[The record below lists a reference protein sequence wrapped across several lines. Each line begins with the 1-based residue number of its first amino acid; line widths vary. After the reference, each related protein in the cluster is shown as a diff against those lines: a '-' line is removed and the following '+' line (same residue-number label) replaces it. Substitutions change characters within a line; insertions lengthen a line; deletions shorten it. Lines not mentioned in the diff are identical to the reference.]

1 MDEGASDYLRVPAE
15 RLTPVCDPNGFG
27 FRTTAEVAPL
37 EATIGQER
45 AMSALELGLGIDADG
60 FNIFVSGAP
69 GTGRNAAL
77 REHLERVAAGKP
89 SPPDWGY
96 VHNFRDP
103 AQPVSMTMPSGTMR
117 DFARDMDKLI
127 GTCRAKIPA
136 AFESDDHTAR
146 VQDGRAAEI
155 IRSTLNPILNELRR
169 KYAEHGD
176 AAAYLDYVEADI
188 VSNARAF
195 MPTDSRNAPRR
206 PANVVEDDDFFNR
219 YRVNV
224 VVDGGACDGAPIVFE
239 NNPSYYNLF
248 GRIEY
253 RARMGVMSTDH
264 TMIRS
269 GALHRANGGYLAL
282 QAKDLLDAPLPW
294 DALKRA
300 LRSGEILIENVEDQ
314 NSAFPTSS
322 LRPQPI
328 PVSAKIILV
337 GSPRIL
343 RRLRRADE
351 DFRRYFKVTAEFDTV
366 MDRTPENVDKYAAF
380 IASRAADNRLRP
392 FDNTAVAAVVDYSS
406 RLAGNQEKL
415 TTRFMRVSDTLTEA
429 DYWAGVSGEKTVTSD
444 DVRTAIERRK
454 YRASLA
460 EDRILESIE
469 KGSVHIATEGETV
482 GQVNGLVVYSLGD
495 NVFGKPTRVTA
506 SVSVGRGQLVNIER
520 EARMSG
526 RIHNKG
532 FMILRGYLN
541 GKYGQDRT
549 LSVFASLTFEQT
561 YGQVDGDSASST
573 ELYAL
578 LSALSGAPIR
588 QGIAVTG
595 SVNQTGEVQSIGGA
609 THKIEGFF
617 EVCKAKGLTGEQ
629 GVIIPKDN
637 LRNLVLNDEVVE
649 AASRGE
655 FHIYAVST
663 IDEGIEIL
671 TGVEADRKDD
681 AGKYPDATIHSRVE
695 RRLTEMSESARRAG
709 RSRPEPEPN
718 STDDSPTP
726 PDDDSSAPND

>member
-1 MDEGASDYLRVPAE
+1 MDELAPDRFRVPAE
-15 RLTPVCDPNGFG
+15 RLTRVCDPDALG

-37 EATIGQER
+37 EGTIGQER

-69 GTGRNAAL
+69 GTGRSAAL
-77 REHLERVAAGKP
+77 RGHLERVASGKP
-89 SPPDWGY
+89 SPPDWAY

-103 AQPVSMTMPSGTMR
+103 TEPVAITLPRGMMR
-117 DFARDMDKLI
+117 DFARDMDQLI
-127 GTCRAKIPA
+127 ETCRANMPA
-136 AFESDDHTAR
+136 AFDSDDYADAA
-146 VQDGRAAEI
+146 QPERAAELA
-155 IRSTLNPILNELRR
+155 RSTLNPILGELRR
-169 KYAEHGD
+169 KYAGHD
-176 AAAYLDYVEADI
+176 DVAAYLNDVEADI
-188 VSNARAF
+188 VPNARSF
-195 MPTDSRNAPRR
+195 TPTDSRNSPRH
-206 PANVVEDDDFFNR
+206 PAGVVEEADFLTR

-224 VVDGGACDGAPIVFE
+224 LVDNSVCDGAPIVFE
-239 NNPSYYNLF
+239 NNPGYYNLF

-253 RARMGVMSTDH
+253 RARMGTMVTDH
-264 TMIRS
+264 TMIRP

-282 QAKDLLDAPLPW
+282 HAKDLLDAPLSW
-294 DALKRA
+294 DALKRT
-300 LRSGEILIENVEDQ
+300 LRSGEVGVENVEDQ
-314 NSAFPTSS
+314 NSASPISS

-337 GSPRIL
+337 GSPRTL
-343 RRLRRADE
+343 RHLRRADE
-351 DFRRYFKVTAEFDTV
+351 DFRRHFKVTAEFGSV
-366 MDRTPENVDKYAAF
+366 MDRMPENVDKYAAF
-380 IASRAADNRLRP
+380 IASRVAADGLRP
-392 FDNTAVAAVVDYSS
+392 FDNTAVAAVVDYSC
-406 RLAGNQEKL
+406 RVAGNQEKL
-415 TTRFMRVSDTLTEA
+415 TARFTPISDVLTES
-429 DYWAGVSGEKTVTSD
+429 DYWAGVSGEGTVTADS
-444 DVRTAIERRK
+444 VRTAIERRK

-469 KGSVHIATEGETV
+469 KGSVHIATEGEAV
-482 GQVNGLVVYSLGD
+482 GQVNGLVVYSPGD
-495 NVFGKPTRVTA
+495 NIFGKPTRVTA
-506 SVSVGRGQLVNIER
+506 SVAVGRGQLVNIER

-526 RIHNKG
+526 RVHNKG

-549 LSVFASLTFEQT
+549 LSIFASLTFEQT
-561 YGQVDGDSASST
+561 YGQIDGDSASST

-595 SVNQTGEVQSIGGA
+595 SVNQAGEVQSIGGA

-637 LRNLVLNDEVVE
+637 VRNLVLNDEVVE

-663 IDEGIEIL
+663 IDEGIEVL
-671 TGVEADRKDD
+671 TGVEAGRKDD
-681 AGKYPDATIHSRVE
+681 AGKYPDATIHSMVE
-695 RRLTEMSESARRAG
+695 RRLAEMSESSRRAG

-718 STDDSPTP
+718 SADDSPASP
-726 PDDDSSAPND
+726 EEES

>member
-1 MDEGASDYLRVPAE
+1 MDEGASDRLRVPAE
-15 RLTPVCDPNGFG
+15 RLTPICDPDGFG
-27 FRTTAEVAPL
+27 FQTTAEVAPL
-37 EATIGQER
+37 EGVIGQER

-69 GTGRNAAL
+69 GTGRNTAL

-103 AQPVSMTMPSGTMR
+103 SHPVSITLPSGTMR

-127 GTCRAKIPA
+127 ETCRAEIPA
-136 AFESDDHTAR
+136 AFESDDDSAP
-146 VQDGRAAEI
+146 VQTERAAEI
-155 IRSTLNPILNELRR
+155 VRSTLKLVLNELRR
-169 KYAEHGD
+169 KYAEYGN
-176 AAAYLDYVEADI
+176 AASCLDEVEADI
-188 VSNARAF
+188 LSNAQSF
-195 MPTDSRNAPRR
+195 MPMDSRNSPRS
-206 PANVVEDDDFFNR
+206 PAANVVEDDDFFTR

-224 VVDGGACDGAPIVFE
+224 VVDGASCDGAPIVFE

-253 RARMGVMSTDH
+253 RARTGAMSTDH
-264 TMIRS
+264 EMIRP

-282 QAKDLLDAPLPW
+282 QAKDLLDAPLSW
-294 DALKRA
+294 DALRRT
-300 LRSGEILIENVEDQ
+300 LGSGEILIENVEDQ

-337 GSPRIL
+337 GSPRTL

-351 DFRRYFKVTAEFDTV
+351 DFRCHFKVTAEFDTV

-380 IASRAADNRLRP
+380 IASRVADKGLRP

-415 TTRFMRVSDTLTEA
+415 TTRFMRVSDILTEA

-444 DVRTAIERRK
+444 NVRIAIERRK
-454 YRASLA
+454 YRVSLA

-469 KGSVHIATEGETV
+469 KGSVHIATEGEAV

-526 RIHNKG
+526 RVHNKG

-541 GKYGQDRT
+541 GKYGQDGT
-549 LSVFASLTFEQT
+549 LSMFASLTFEQT

-595 SVNQTGEVQSIGGA
+595 SVNQAGEVQAIGGA

-637 LRNLVLNDEVVE
+637 LRNLVLNDEAVE
-649 AASRGE
+649 AASRGQ

-663 IDEGIEIL
+663 IDEGIEVL
-671 TGVEADRKDD
+671 TGIEAGRKDD
-681 AGKYPDATIHSRVE
+681 AGKYPDATIHSMVE
-695 RRLTEMSESARRAG
+695 RRLTEMRESARRAG

-726 PDDDSSAPND
+726 PEDDS